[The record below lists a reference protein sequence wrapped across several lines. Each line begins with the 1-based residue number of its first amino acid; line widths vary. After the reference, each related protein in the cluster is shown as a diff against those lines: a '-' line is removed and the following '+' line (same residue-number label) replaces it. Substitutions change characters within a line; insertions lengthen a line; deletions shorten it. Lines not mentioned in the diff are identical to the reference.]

1 MLKHTIRRVLQVVA
15 PRLLLAV
22 LGRRTW
28 VHEAELAFV
37 ARFAVPDG
45 LAVDVGANKGVYL
58 HKMSKHFATVHA
70 YEPQPSLSA
79 FLKRA
84 APRNVTVHAAAVSD
98 HRGVARLGI
107 PVAANLNEL
116 ATIDHPETLPG
127 EVRFV
132 DVPSI
137 RLDDEG
143 LPRLDFMKIDVEGHE
158 LAVLNGARGL
168 IEAFRPVV
176 LIEAEERHHAG
187 AVAGVAAFFVGL
199 DYVGYVSD
207 AGELRPIE
215 TFDAARDQNV
225 SALSAAGARQ
235 GRYLNNF
242 VFLPAERVAL
252 R

>member
-1 MLKHTIRRVLQVVA
+1 MLKQIIRRVLQTVA
-15 PRLLLAV
+15 PRLLLAA

-37 ARFAVPDG
+37 ERFAVPGG

-58 HKMSKHFATVHA
+58 YKMSKHFATVHA

-98 HRGVARLGI
+98 RPGVVRLGI
-107 PVAANLNEL
+107 PLAANLNEL
-116 ATIDHPETLPG
+116 ATVDHPEALPG
-127 EVRFV
+127 GMRLV

-143 LPRLDFMKIDVEGHE
+143 LPRLDFLKIDVEGHE
-158 LAVLNGARGL
+158 LAALNGARGV
-168 IEAFRPVV
+168 IGKYRPVV

-187 AVAGVAAFFVGL
+187 AVGEVAAFFAGL
-199 DYVGYVSD
+199 GYVGYVSD
-207 AGELRPIE
+207 AAELRPIE
-215 TFDAARDQNV
+215 SFDAARDQDV
-225 SALSAAGARQ
+225 SVLSAAGARQ

-242 VFLPAERVAL
+242 VFLPAERTT
-252 R
+252 RR